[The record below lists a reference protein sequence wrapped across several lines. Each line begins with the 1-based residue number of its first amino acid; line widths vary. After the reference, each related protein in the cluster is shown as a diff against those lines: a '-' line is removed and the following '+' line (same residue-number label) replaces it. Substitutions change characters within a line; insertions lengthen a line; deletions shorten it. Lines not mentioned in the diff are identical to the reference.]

1 MKVADFLHKTEQE
14 IPTKLALNWDN
25 VGLLL
30 GDEQKSVQTIYLA
43 LDATDEVIQEACCNK
58 ADLLVTHHPLLF
70 TGIKQV
76 VQQDF
81 IGRRLIKLIQN
92 DVSYV
97 ALHTNF
103 DVQLMGWLAGE
114 QLVSAEWRVLDVTS
128 EEAGEKKG
136 IGCVADLS
144 ETVTLYEMAERCKRL
159 FDISSV
165 KIFGEAETSLHQI
178 AISPG
183 SGKSEVDVAVA
194 AGAQVLITGDI
205 DHHTGIDA
213 VAKGLCVIDAGH
225 YGLEHLFVSYM
236 KQWIHENFP
245 ECEVIEE
252 PRREPFWVI

>member
-1 MKVADFLHKTEQE
+1 MNVADFLHRIEQE
-14 IPTKLALNWDN
+14 IPTKLALDWDN

-30 GDEQKSVQTIYLA
+30 GDEQKCVQTIYLA
-43 LDATDEVIQEACCNK
+43 LDATDEVIREACCSK

-81 IGRRLIKLIQN
+81 IGRRVIKLIQN

-114 QLVSAEWRVLDVTS
+114 QLVSTEWQVLDVTT
-128 EEAGEKKG
+128 EEAGEKRG
-136 IGCVADLS
+136 IGCVADMS
-144 ETVTLYEMAERCKRL
+144 EPMTLYELAERCKRV
-159 FDISSV
+159 FDITSV
-165 KIFGEAETSLHQI
+165 KIFGEAETSLQRI

-183 SGKSEVDVAVA
+183 SGKSEVDVAVDS
-194 AGAQVLITGDI
+194 GAQVLITGDI

-213 VAKGLCVIDAGH
+213 VAKGLCVMDAGH
-225 YGLEHLFVSYM
+225 YGLEYLFVAYM
-236 KQWIHENFP
+236 KQWINENFP
-245 ECEVIEE
+245 ECEVITE
-252 PRREPFWVI
+252 PHREPFWVI